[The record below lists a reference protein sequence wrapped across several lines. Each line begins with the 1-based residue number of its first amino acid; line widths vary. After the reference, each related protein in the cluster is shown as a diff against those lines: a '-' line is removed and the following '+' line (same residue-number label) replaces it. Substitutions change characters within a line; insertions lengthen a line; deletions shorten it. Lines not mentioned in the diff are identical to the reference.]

1 MRVSPLKRVILS
13 GLCRA
18 KNVAR
23 HASANNTRYLVPVVR
38 STFRILEVLSN
49 SGSMSLNEI
58 TVRTRVP
65 KSTVFRILS
74 TLHYLGYVLREES
87 KRTYVISPSL
97 ADLANDTASGEA
109 LRHTA
114 LPHMIKLR
122 DDFGETVNLGRLH
135 LDKVVYLE
143 VVPSEYALRLNERPG
158 ASVWAHASAMGKCIL
173 ADAPREVVAGILDH
187 RKLPALTPH
196 TITDAKEFRHELR
209 RVKERGYAFD
219 REETTLLATCV
230 AAPIRDAQGR
240 AVAGM
245 SISGPCSRFNPRRDK
260 RVIEGLLRAAEA
272 ISQQCSRR
280 PEFSAARSRRRISLM
295 NSLVFD

>member
-1 MRVSPLKRVILS
+1 MQ
-13 GLCRA
+13 A
-18 KNVAR
+18 KNAGR
-23 HASANNTRYLVPVVR
+23 AASATNGRYLVPVVR
-38 STFRILEVLSN
+38 STFRILEELST
-49 SGSMSLNEI
+49 SGSLNLNEI

-74 TLHYLGYVLREES
+74 TLHHLGYVLRDEG
-87 KRTYVISPSL
+87 KRTYAISPNLS
-97 ADLANDTASGEA
+97 DLANDTASADA

-114 LPHMIKLR
+114 LPHMLGLR
-122 DDFGETVNLGRLH
+122 DEFGETVNLGHLH
-135 LDKVVYLE
+135 LDKVIYLE

-158 ASVWAHASAMGKCIL
+158 ASVWAHASALGKCIL
-173 ADAPREVVAGILDH
+173 ADAPLQVVAGILDH

-196 TITDAKEFRHELR
+196 TITDAEEFRHELR

-240 AVAGM
+240 AVAAM

-260 RVIEGLLRAAEA
+260 RVVEGLLRAATA

-280 PEFSAARSRRRISLM
+280 PELSAARPKISA
-295 NSLVFD
+295 SS

>member
-1 MRVSPLKRVILS
+1 M
-13 GLCRA
+13 RA
-18 KNVAR
+18 KNAGRAV
-23 HASANNTRYLVPVVR
+23 SANNSRYLVPVVR
-38 STFRILEVLSN
+38 STFRILEELSS
-49 SGSMSLNEI
+49 SGSLNLNEV
-58 TVRTRVP
+58 TVSTGVP

-74 TLHYLGYVLREES
+74 TLHHLGYVVRDEA
-87 KRTYVISPSL
+87 KRTYAISPNL
-97 ADLANDTASGEA
+97 ADLANDTASAEA
-109 LRHTA
+109 LRHAA
-114 LPHMIKLR
+114 LPYMLSLR
-122 DDFGETVNLGRLH
+122 DEFGETVNLGRLH

-173 ADAPREVVAGILDH
+173 ADAPLDVVAAILDH

-196 TITDAKEFRHELR
+196 TITDAEEFRHELR

-230 AAPIRDAQGR
+230 AAPIRDAPGR

-260 RVIEGLLRAAEA
+260 RAVAGLLRAVAA

-280 PEFSAARSRRRISLM
+280 PEFSPSHSKTTV
-295 NSLVFD
+295 SS

>member
-1 MRVSPLKRVILS
+1 MQ
-13 GLCRA
+13 A
-18 KNVAR
+18 KNAGR
-23 HASANNTRYLVPVVR
+23 AASANNGQYLVPVVR
-38 STFRILEVLSN
+38 STFRILEELSS
-49 SGSMSLNEI
+49 SGSLSLNEI
-58 TVRTRVP
+58 TVRTGVP

-74 TLHYLGYVLREES
+74 TLHHLGYVLRDEG
-87 KRTYVISPSL
+87 KWTYAISLNL
-97 ADLANDTASGEA
+97 AGLANDTAGAEA

-114 LPHMIKLR
+114 LPHMLGLR
-122 DDFGETVNLGRLH
+122 DEFGETVNLGRLD

-173 ADAPREVVAGILDH
+173 ADAPSEVVAGILDH

-196 TITDAKEFRHELR
+196 TITGAEEFRHELR

-230 AAPIRDAQGR
+230 AAPIRDEQGR
-240 AVAGM
+240 IVASL

-260 RVIEGLLRAAEA
+260 RVVEGLLRAAAA

-280 PEFSAARSRRRISLM
+280 PESSRSNTPVS
-295 NSLVFD
+295 S

>member
-1 MRVSPLKRVILS
+1 M
-13 GLCRA
+13 RA
-18 KNVAR
+18 KNVGR
-23 HASANNTRYLVPVVR
+23 HASANNSRYLVPVVR
-38 STFRILEVLSN
+38 STFRILEELSS
-49 SGSMSLNEI
+49 SGNLNLNEI

-74 TLHYLGYVLREES
+74 TLHYLGYVQREES
-87 KRTYVISPSL
+87 KRTYAINPNL
-97 ADLANDTASGEA
+97 ADLANDIASGEA
-109 LRHTA
+109 LRNTA
-114 LPHMIKLR
+114 LPHMLSLR
-122 DDFGETVNLGRLH
+122 DEFGETVNLGRLH

-173 ADAPREVVAGILDH
+173 AAAPPDVVAGILDY

-196 TITDAKEFRHELR
+196 TITDAEEFRHELR

-230 AAPIRDAQGR
+230 AATIRDAQGR

-260 RVIEGLLRAAEA
+260 RVIEGLLRATDA

-280 PEFSAARSRRRISLM
+280 PEFSASRPKAPIS
-295 NSLVFD
+295 S

>member
-1 MRVSPLKRVILS
+1 MRGKNA
-13 GLCRA
+13 GRA
-18 KNVAR
+18 
-23 HASANNTRYLVPVVR
+23 ASANNGRYLVPVVR
-38 STFRILEVLSN
+38 STFRILEELSR
-49 SGSMSLNEI
+49 SGSLNLNEV
-58 TVRTRVP
+58 TVRTSVP

-74 TLHYLGYVLREES
+74 TLHHLGYVRRDEG
-87 KRTYVISPSL
+87 KRTYAISPNL
-97 ADLANDTASGEA
+97 ADLANDTAGAEA
-109 LRHTA
+109 LRHYA
-114 LPHMIKLR
+114 LPHMLSLR
-122 DDFGETVNLGRLH
+122 DEFGETVNLGHLH

-173 ADAPREVVAGILDH
+173 AHAPLQVVAGILDH

-196 TITDAKEFRHELR
+196 TITNTEEFRRELR

-240 AVAGM
+240 VVAAM

-260 RVIEGLLRAAEA
+260 RVIEGLLRATAA
-272 ISQQCSRR
+272 LSQQASRR
-280 PEFSAARSRRRISLM
+280 PEVSASRPKTPIS
-295 NSLVFD
+295 SE

>member
-1 MRVSPLKRVILS
+1 M
-13 GLCRA
+13 
-18 KNVAR
+18 N
-23 HASANNTRYLVPVVR
+23 
-38 STFRILEVLSN
+38 
-49 SGSMSLNEI
+49 LNEI
-58 TVRTRVP
+58 TLRTRVS

-87 KRTYVISPSL
+87 KRTYAISPNL
-97 ADLANDTASGEA
+97 AELANETASGEA

-114 LPHMIKLR
+114 LPHMLSLR
-122 DDFGETVNLGRLH
+122 DEFGETVNLGRIQ
-135 LDKVVYLE
+135 LDKIVYLE

-173 ADAPREVVAGILDH
+173 AGAPLDVVAGILDY

-196 TITDAKEFRHELR
+196 TITDPEEFRQELR

-240 AVAGM
+240 SVASM
-245 SISGPCSRFNPRRDK
+245 SVSGPCSRFNPRRDK
-260 RVIEGLLRAAEA
+260 RVIEGLLRATQA

-280 PEFSAARSRRRISLM
+280 PEFAASRTKSRAS
-295 NSLVFD
+295 S

>member
-1 MRVSPLKRVILS
+1 M
-13 GLCRA
+13 RA
-18 KNVAR
+18 KNAGRAV
-23 HASANNTRYLVPVVR
+23 SANNSRYLVPVVR
-38 STFRILEVLSN
+38 STFRILEELSS
-49 SGSMSLNEI
+49 SGSLNLNEV
-58 TVRTRVP
+58 TVSTGVP

-74 TLHYLGYVLREES
+74 TLHHLGYVVRDEG
-87 KRTYVISPSL
+87 KRTYAISPNL
-97 ADLANDTASGEA
+97 ADLANDTASAEA
-109 LRHTA
+109 LRHAA
-114 LPHMIKLR
+114 LPHMLGLR
-122 DDFGETVNLGRLH
+122 DEFGETVNLGRLH

-173 ADAPREVVAGILDH
+173 ADAPLDVVAGILDH

-196 TITDAKEFRHELR
+196 TITDAEEFRHELR

-260 RVIEGLLRAAEA
+260 RVVAGLLRAVAA

-280 PEFSAARSRRRISLM
+280 PEFASSQAKTSL
-295 NSLVFD
+295 SS

>member
-1 MRVSPLKRVILS
+1 
-13 GLCRA
+13 
-18 KNVAR
+18 
-23 HASANNTRYLVPVVR
+23 
-38 STFRILEVLSN
+38 
-49 SGSMSLNEI
+49 
-58 TVRTRVP
+58 
-65 KSTVFRILS
+65 
-74 TLHYLGYVLREES
+74 
-87 KRTYVISPSL
+87 
-97 ADLANDTASGEA
+97 
-109 LRHTA
+109 
-114 LPHMIKLR
+114 MIKLR

-173 ADAPREVVAGILDH
+173 ADAPLEVVAGILDH

-196 TITDAKEFRHELR
+196 TITDAKSSGTSCDAL
-209 RVKERGYAFD
+209 KSGDMLFD

-230 AAPIRDAQGR
+230 AAPIRDPQGR

-280 PEFSAARSRRRISLM
+280 PEFSAPRPGSSIFLMNPRFWIDTTEQAMAYCPPGGADPPTHRSR
-295 NSLVFD
+295 

>member
-1 MRVSPLKRVILS
+1 M
-13 GLCRA
+13 RA
-18 KNVAR
+18 KNAQR
-23 HASANNTRYLVPVVR
+23 DAGSSNGRYLVPVVR
-38 STFRILEVLSN
+38 STFRILGELSS
-49 SGSMSLNEI
+49 SGSLNLNEI
-58 TVRTRVP
+58 TVRTGVP

-74 TLHYLGYVLREES
+74 TLHHLGYVLRDEG
-87 KRTYVISPSL
+87 KRTYAISPNL

-114 LPHMIKLR
+114 LPHMLGLR
-122 DDFGETVNLGRLH
+122 DAFGETVNLGRLH

-158 ASVWAHASAMGKCIL
+158 ASVWAHASAMGKCML
-173 ADAPREVVAGILDH
+173 ADAPPDVVAGILAS

-196 TITDAKEFRHELR
+196 TITDPHEFRGELR

-260 RVIEGLLRAAEA
+260 RVVEGLLRAAAA
-272 ISQQCSRR
+272 ISQQYSRR
-280 PEFSAARSRRRISLM
+280 PEFSASR
-295 NSLVFD
+295 V